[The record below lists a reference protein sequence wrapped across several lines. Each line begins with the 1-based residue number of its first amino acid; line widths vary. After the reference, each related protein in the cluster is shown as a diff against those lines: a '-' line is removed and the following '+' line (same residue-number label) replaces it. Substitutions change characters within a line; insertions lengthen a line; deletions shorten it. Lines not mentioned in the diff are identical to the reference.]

1 MGHPIHLHGHKFW
14 VLGSAV
20 GFFPYENI
28 NDAPTDLINLE
39 DPP

>member
-14 VLGSAV
+14 VLGFGV
-20 GFFPYENI
+20 GSFPYENI